1 MSHPAIRCPCAALLL
16 SAVFLAGADVGR
28 NAVFHTLDKAVTY
41 ALRLTAIKCSLWHC
55 RQAAG
60 GASRQHAGDT
70 TSMQHGLEVIFR
82 LGSEAIGRNVHVFQS
97 EAGSWYNAHI
107 KQCRPRQGLLSVQY
121 ESGDQDTL
129 KAKDEQKAFNI
140 RLMPLSARRP

>member
-1 MSHPAIRCPCAALLL
+1 MLE
-16 SAVFLAGADVGR
+16 
-28 NAVFHTLDKAVTY
+28 
-41 ALRLTAIKCSLWHC
+41 C

-60 GASRQHAGDT
+60 ASSRQQSGDAS
-70 TSMQHGLEVIFR
+70 SMQHGLEAIFK

-107 KQCRPRQGLLSVQY
+107 KQCRPRQGLLNVQY

-129 KAKDEQKAFNI
+129 KAKDEQKVFNI